1 MKKIITT
8 IVFIFA
14 LSLIS
19 CSKDDD
25 DNVCLNC
32 QGVESFDQLCEGMT
46 NPDDGTVLT
55 KTDLEA
61 LQLVFE
67 LFGGTCTLN

>member
-1 MKKIITT
+1 MT
-8 IVFIFA
+8 
-14 LSLIS
+14 S

-46 NPDDGTVLT
+46 DPDDGEVLT

>member
-8 IVFIFA
+8 ILFVLTINMT
-14 LSLIS
+14 S

-32 QGVESFDQLCEGMT
+32 QGVESFNQLCEGMT
-46 NPDDGTVLT
+46 DPDNGEVLT